1 MDLQKMA
8 NAARMLSVE
17 MIEQAKSGH
26 PGVAL
31 GMADIMTV
39 LWTKFMHFDIQNTTW
54 ENRDRFVFSNGHGS
68 SLLYSIFYLLGFPKM
83 TLEQLK
89 KFRQLG
95 SITPGHPELGVTP
108 GVDFSA
114 GPLGQGIASSVGM
127 ALSAKIQKRNH
138 KIYCSVGDGCL
149 MEGVAQEAIAL
160 AGLWKLNN
168 LIVLWDDN
176 EITIDGKTNIS
187 SATNMKMRF
196 EADGWQVLSCNG
208 HDFGE
213 IEKVLAEAQNSDK
226 PVLIDCKTT
235 IGFGAPTKAGKSASH
250 GAPLG
255 TEELQGLR
263 KNLNWSY
270 PAFEVP
276 EDILSDW
283 RQAGR
288 RTTSVEN
295 KKQPLKVAFSLK
307 NLMSKW
313 VIEKPEIA
321 TRKAG
326 QQVLESVLKQCP
338 EIIGGSADLGA
349 SNLTKTTES
358 KEIMSPTYQGNYIN
372 YGVREHAMAAITN
385 GIAAY
390 GGFVPYASTFF
401 VFSDYLR
408 PSVRLAALMK
418 LHEVFIFTHDSVA
431 TGEDGPTHQPIEH
444 LASFRAMPNVT
455 VFRPADSIETA
466 ESYML
471 AFQKIKGPSIIV
483 LSRQNLPTIR
493 NEIKENLTAKGA
505 YVIRE
510 AKGKRKLTLL
520 ATGSEVTL
528 ALQIAEKIPNCA
540 VVSMPCWE
548 LFSEQPKSYQEQ
560 VLGMAP
566 RLAIEMGASFGWQKW
581 VGNDGL
587 VIGIDSFGASAP
599 GNKLIRHF
607 GFTVPN
613 ILKWIQMWQKTK
625 KK

>member
-1 MDLQKMA
+1 MDLKQMA

-17 MIEQAKSGH
+17 MIERAKSGH

-39 LWTKFMHFDIQNTTW
+39 LWTKFMHFDIQNPTW

-68 SLLYSIFYLLGFPKM
+68 SLLYSILYLLGFPKM
-83 TLEQLK
+83 TLDQLK

-95 SITPGHPELGVTP
+95 SITPGHPELGITP

-114 GPLGQGIASSVGM
+114 GPLGQGFAASVGM
-127 ALSAKIQKRNH
+127 ALAAKIQKKNH

-196 EADGWQVLSCNG
+196 EADGWQVLSCDG
-208 HDFGE
+208 HNFDE
-213 IEKVLAEAQNSDK
+213 IERALNKAQNSDS
-226 PVLIDCKTT
+226 PTLIDCKTI
-235 IGFGAPTKAGKSASH
+235 IGYGAPTKAGKSACH

-255 TEELQGLR
+255 AEELMGLR
-263 KNLNWSY
+263 QNLNWSY
-270 PAFEVP
+270 PAFEIP
-276 EDILSDW
+276 EDILSAW
-283 RQAGR
+283 RQCGR
-288 RTTSVEN
+288 RTTSVEA
-295 KKQPLKVAFSLK
+295 KKPTLKLNFSLK

-313 VIEKPEIA
+313 AIEKPELA

-326 QQVLESVLKQCP
+326 QQILESILKQCP
-338 EIIGGSADLGA
+338 VVIGGSADLGA
-349 SNLTKTTES
+349 SNLTKTPLS
-358 KEIMSPTYQGNYIN
+358 KEIMPSTYQGNYIN

-390 GGFVPYASTFF
+390 GGFIPYASTFF

-431 TGEDGPTHQPIEH
+431 VGEDGPTHQPIEQ
-444 LASFRAMPNVT
+444 LASFRAMPGVY

-466 ESYML
+466 ESYQL
-471 AFQKIKGPSIIV
+471 AFSKIKGPSLIV
-483 LSRQNLPTIR
+483 LSRQSLPTVR
-493 NEIKENLTAKGA
+493 TEIKENLTAKGA
-505 YVIRE
+505 YVIKE
-510 AKGKRKLTLL
+510 AKGKRKLTLI
-520 ATGSEVTL
+520 ATGSEVAL
-528 ALQIAEKIPNCA
+528 ALKVAEKIPGCA
-540 VVSMPCWE
+540 VVSMPCQE
-548 LFSEQPKSYQEQ
+548 LFEKQSTNYQEN
-560 VLGMAP
+560 VLGSAP
-566 RLAIEMGASFGWQKW
+566 RVVIEMASSFGWSKW
-581 VGNDGL
+581 VGKDGL
-587 VIGIDSFGASAP
+587 TIGIDTFGASSSA
-599 GNKLIRHF
+599 KDLLKYF
-607 GFTVPN
+607 GFVESEL
-613 ILKWIQMWQKTK
+613 IKQIHLWQKIK

>member
-1 MDLQKMA
+1 MDLRQMA

-17 MIEQAKSGH
+17 MIEGAKSGH

-95 SITPGHPELGVTP
+95 SLTPGHPELGVTP

-127 ALSAKIQKRNH
+127 ALAAKIQKKNH
-138 KIYCSVGDGCL
+138 KVYCAVGDGCL

-176 EITIDGKTNIS
+176 EITIDGKTDIS

-196 EADGWQVLSCNG
+196 EADGWQVLDCDG
-208 HDFGE
+208 HNFDD
-213 IEKVLAEAQNSDK
+213 IEKVLNEAQTVDK
-226 PVLIDCKTT
+226 PVLIDCKTI
-235 IGFGAPTKAGKSASH
+235 IGYGAPTKAGKSASH

-255 TEELQGLR
+255 AEELTGLR
-263 KNLNWSY
+263 QNLNWPY

-276 EDILSDW
+276 EDILSPW

-288 RTTSVEN
+288 RTTSVEV
-295 KKQPLKVAFSLK
+295 KKTSVKINFSLK

-313 VIEKPEIA
+313 VIEKPQMA

-326 QQVLESVLKQCP
+326 QQILESILKQCP
-338 EIIGGSADLGA
+338 NVLGGSADLGA
-349 SNLTKTTES
+349 SNLTKTAFS
-358 KEIMSPTYQGNYIN
+358 KEIMPPIYQGNYIN
-372 YGVREHAMAAITN
+372 YGIREHAMGAITN
-385 GIAAY
+385 GISAY

-408 PSVRLAALMK
+408 PSVRLSALMK
-418 LHEVFIFTHDSVA
+418 LREVFIFTHDSIAV
-431 TGEDGPTHQPIEH
+431 GEDGPTHQPIEQ
-444 LASFRAMPNVT
+444 LASFRAMPGVY
-455 VFRPADSIETA
+455 VFRPADGIETA
-466 ESYML
+466 ESYQL
-471 AFQKIKGPSIIV
+471 AFQKIKGPSIMA
-483 LSRQNLPTIR
+483 LSRQNLPTVR
-493 NEIKENLTAKGA
+493 TEIKENLTAKGA
-505 YVIRE
+505 YVLKE
-510 AKGKRKLTLL
+510 AKGKRKLTLI
-520 ATGSEVTL
+520 ATGSEVSL
-528 ALQIAEKIPNCA
+528 ALQVAEKIPNCA
-540 VVSMPCWE
+540 VVSMPCME
-548 LFSEQPKSYQEQ
+548 LFAEQPKVYQEK
-560 VLGMAP
+560 VLGTAP
-566 RLAIEMGASFGWQKW
+566 RIVIEMASSFGWHKW
-581 VGNDGL
+581 AGTGGL
-587 VIGIDSFGASAP
+587 VISIDSFGASAP
-599 GNKLIRHF
+599 GDKLIQYF
-607 GFTVPN
+607 DFTVSK
-613 ILKWIQMWQKTK
+613 ILKQIQNWQKK
-625 KK
+625 K

>member
-1 MDLQKMA
+1 MDLKQMA

-17 MIEQAKSGH
+17 MIEKAKSGH

-39 LWTKFMHFDIQNTTW
+39 LWTKFMHFDIQNPSW

-114 GPLGQGIASSVGM
+114 GPLGQGMASSVGM
-127 ALSAKIQKRNH
+127 ALAAKIQKKNH
-138 KIYCSVGDGCL
+138 KVYCAVGDGCL

-196 EADGWQVLSCNG
+196 EADGWQVLSCDG
-208 HDFGE
+208 HDFDD
-213 IEKVLAEAQNSDK
+213 IESALSEAQKGDK
-226 PVLIDCKTT
+226 PVLIDCKTV
-235 IGFGAPTKAGKSASH
+235 IGYGAPTKAGKSVSH
-250 GAPLG
+250 GSPLG
-255 TEELQGLR
+255 TEELAGLR
-263 KNLNWSY
+263 QNLNWPY

-276 EDILSDW
+276 EDVLSVW

-288 RTTSVEN
+288 RTTSVEV
-295 KKQPLKVAFSLK
+295 KKTPLKVNFSLK

-313 VIEKPEIA
+313 VIEKPELS

-326 QQVLESVLKQCP
+326 QQILEFILKQCP
-338 EIIGGSADLGA
+338 EVIGGSADLGA
-349 SNLTKTTES
+349 SNLTKTAFS
-358 KEIMSPTYQGNYIN
+358 KEIMSPNYQGNYIN

-390 GGFVPYASTFF
+390 GGFIPYASTFF

-418 LHEVFIFTHDSVA
+418 LKEVFIFTHDSIAV
-431 TGEDGPTHQPIEH
+431 GEDGPTHQPIEH
-444 LASFRAMPNVT
+444 LASFRAMPGVY
-455 VFRPADSIETA
+455 VFRPADGIETA
-466 ESYML
+466 ESYQL
-471 AFQKIKGPSIIV
+471 AFQKIKTPSIIV
-483 LSRQNLPTIR
+483 LSRQNLPTLR
-493 NEIKENLTAKGA
+493 TEIKENLTAKGG
-505 YVIRE
+505 YVLKE
-510 AKGKRKLTLL
+510 AKGKRRLTLL
-520 ATGSEVTL
+520 ATGSEVGL
-528 ALQIAEKIPNCA
+528 A
-540 VVSMPCWE
+540 
-548 LFSEQPKSYQEQ
+548 
-560 VLGMAP
+560 
-566 RLAIEMGASFGWQKW
+566 
-581 VGNDGL
+581 
-587 VIGIDSFGASAP
+587 
-599 GNKLIRHF
+599 
-607 GFTVPN
+607 
-613 ILKWIQMWQKTK
+613 
-625 KK
+625 

>member
-1 MDLQKMA
+1 MDLKQMA

-17 MIEQAKSGH
+17 MIERAKSGH

-39 LWTKFMHFDIQNTTW
+39 LWTKFMHFDIQNPTW

-89 KFRQLG
+89 RFRQLG
-95 SITPGHPELGVTP
+95 SLTPGHPELGATP
-108 GVDFSA
+108 GIDFSA

-127 ALSAKIQKRNH
+127 ALAAKIQKKNH
-138 KIYCSVGDGCL
+138 KVYCAVGDGCL
-149 MEGVAQEAIAL
+149 MEGVAQEAVAL

-176 EITIDGKTNIS
+176 EITIDGKTGIS

-196 EADGWQVLSCNG
+196 EADGWQVLSCDG
-208 HDFGE
+208 HNFDE
-213 IEKVLAEAQNSDK
+213 IEKALTKAQNVDK
-226 PVLIDCKTT
+226 PVLIDCKTI
-235 IGFGAPTKAGKSASH
+235 IGYGAPTKAGKSIVH

-255 TEELQGLR
+255 AEELAGLR
-263 KNLNWSY
+263 KNLNWPYS
-270 PAFEVP
+270 AFEIP
-276 EDILSDW
+276 EDILSAW

-288 RTTSVEN
+288 RATSLEN
-295 KKQPLKVAFSLK
+295 KKGSLKINFSLK

-313 VIEKPEIA
+313 VIEKPQIS

-326 QQVLESVLKQCP
+326 QQVLDFILKQCP

-349 SNLTKTTES
+349 SNLTKTSFS
-358 KEIMSPTYQGNYIN
+358 KEIMPPTYLGNYIN

-385 GIAAY
+385 GITAY

-408 PSVRLAALMK
+408 PAVRLAALMK

-431 TGEDGPTHQPIEH
+431 VGEDGPTHQPIEH
-444 LASFRAMPNVT
+444 LTSFRAMPNVY
-455 VFRPADSIETA
+455 VFRPADGIETA
-466 ESYML
+466 ESYQL
-471 AFQKIKGPSIIV
+471 AFQKIKAPCILV
-483 LSRQNLPTIR
+483 LSRQNLSTVR

-505 YVIRE
+505 YVLKE
-510 AKGKRKLTLL
+510 AKGKRRLTIL
-520 ATGSEVTL
+520 ATGSEVSL
-528 ALQIAEKIPNCA
+528 ALQIAEKIPSCA

-548 LFSEQPKSYQEQ
+548 LFEAQPKAYQEK
-560 VLGMAP
+560 VLGNAP
-566 RLAIEMGASFGWQKW
+566 RIAIEMASSFGWQRW
-581 VGNDGL
+581 
-587 VIGIDSFGASAP
+587 IGSNGSIISIDTFGASAP
-599 GNKLIRHF
+599 GDKLIQHF
-607 GFTVPN
+607 GFTVAD
-613 ILKWIQMWQKTK
+613 ILKYIQTWQKIK

>member
-17 MIEQAKSGH
+17 MIERAKSGH

-39 LWTKFMHFDIQNTTW
+39 LWTKFMHFDVENPTW

-83 TLEQLK
+83 TLDQLK

-114 GPLGQGIASSVGM
+114 GPLGQGIAGSVGM
-127 ALSAKIQKRNH
+127 ALAAKIQKRNH
-138 KIYCSVGDGCL
+138 KVYCSVGDGCL

-196 EADGWQVLSCNG
+196 EADGWQVLSCDG
-208 HDFGE
+208 HDFDE
-213 IEKVLAEAQNSDK
+213 IERALNEAQNADK

-235 IGFGAPTKAGKSASH
+235 IGYGAPTKAGKSACH

-263 KNLNWSY
+263 KNLNWPY

-276 EDILSDW
+276 EDILSAW

-295 KKQPLKVAFSLK
+295 KKQPLKATFSLK

-313 VIEKPEIA
+313 VIEKPELA

-326 QQVLESVLKQCP
+326 QQILELLLKQCS

-349 SNLTKTTES
+349 SNLTKTGAS
-358 KEIMSPTYQGNYIN
+358 KEIMPPVYQGNYIN

-385 GIAAY
+385 GVAAY
-390 GGFVPYASTFF
+390 GGFIPYASTFF

-418 LHEVFIFTHDSVA
+418 LREVFILTHDSVA
-431 TGEDGPTHQPIEH
+431 VGEDGPTHQPIEH
-444 LASFRAMPNVT
+444 LASFRAMPNIT

-466 ESYML
+466 ESYQL
-471 AFQKIKGPSIIV
+471 AFQKIKGPSLIV
-483 LSRQNLPTIR
+483 LSRQNLPTLR
-493 NEIKENLTAKGA
+493 SEIKENLTSKGA
-505 YVIRE
+505 YVLRE
-510 AKGKRKLTLL
+510 AKGKRRLTLI
-520 ATGSEVTL
+520 ATGSEVSL
-528 ALQIAEKIPNCA
+528 ALQVAQKIPNCA
-540 VVSMPCWE
+540 VISMPSQE
-548 LFSEQPKSYQEQ
+548 LFLGQPKSYQDK
-560 VLGMAP
+560 VLGTAP
-566 RLAIEMGASFGWQKW
+566 RVAIEMASSFGWQKW
-581 VGNDGL
+581 VGDSGL
-587 VIGIDSFGASAP
+587 IIGLDSFGASAP
-599 GNKLIRHF
+599 GDKLIQHF
-607 GFTVPN
+607 GFSVSDV
-613 ILKWIQMWQKTK
+613 LKRIQSWQKTK

>member
-1 MDLQKMA
+1 MDLKQMA

-17 MIEQAKSGH
+17 MIERAKSGH

-39 LWTKFMHFDIQNTTW
+39 LWTKFMHFDIQNPTW

-83 TLEQLK
+83 TLDQLK

-95 SITPGHPELGVTP
+95 SLTPGHPELGVTP

-114 GPLGQGIASSVGM
+114 GPLGQGFASSIGM
-127 ALSAKIQKRNH
+127 ALAAKIQKRNH

-149 MEGVAQEAIAL
+149 MEGVAEEAIAL

-187 SATNMKMRF
+187 SITNMKMRF
-196 EADGWQVLSCNG
+196 EADNWLVLPCNG
-208 HDFGE
+208 HNFDD
-213 IEKVLAEAQNSDK
+213 IERALTDAQNVDK

-235 IGFGAPTKAGKSASH
+235 IGYGAPTKAGKSISH
-250 GAPLG
+250 GSPLG
-255 TEELQGLR
+255 VEELAGLR
-263 KNLNWSY
+263 QNLNWPY

-276 EDILSDW
+276 ENILSDW

-288 RTTSVEN
+288 RTTSIEN
-295 KKQPLKVAFSLK
+295 KKNSSKTNISLK

-313 VIEKPEIA
+313 VIEKPEMA

-326 QQVLESVLKQCP
+326 QIVLESILKQSQC
-338 EIIGGSADLGA
+338 IIGGSADLGA
-349 SNLTKTTES
+349 SNLTKTAFS
-358 KEIMSPTYQGNYIN
+358 KEIMPSNYQGNYIN
-372 YGVREHAMAAITN
+372 YGIREHAMGAITN
-385 GIAAY
+385 GITAY

-408 PSVRLAALMK
+408 PAIRLAALMK
-418 LHEVFIFTHDSVA
+418 LHEVFIFTHDSIAV
-431 TGEDGPTHQPIEH
+431 GEDGPTHQPIEQ
-444 LASFRAMPNVT
+444 LASFRAMPGAY

-466 ESYML
+466 ESYQL
-471 AFQKIKGPSIIV
+471 AFQKIKRPTIIV
-483 LSRQNLPTIR
+483 LSRQNLPTVR
-493 NEIKENLTAKGA
+493 TEIKENLTAKGG
-505 YVIRE
+505 YILKE
-510 AKGKRKLTLL
+510 AKGKRRLTLL
-520 ATGSEVTL
+520 ATGSEVHV

-548 LFSEQPKSYQEQ
+548 LFSEQPKSYQEK
-560 VLGMAP
+560 VLGSAP
-566 RLAIEMGASFGWQKW
+566 RVALEMASSFGWDKW
-581 VGNDGL
+581 TGDKGF
-587 VIGIDSFGASAP
+587 VIGLDTFGASAP
-599 GNKLIRHF
+599 ASDLIQHF
-607 GFTVPN
+607 KFSPSQ
-613 ILKWIQMWQKTK
+613 IFKRIQAEQK

>member
-1 MDLQKMA
+1 MNLKQMA
-8 NAARMLSVE
+8 NAVRMLSAE
-17 MIEQAKSGH
+17 MIEKAKSGH

-31 GMADIMTV
+31 GMADVMTV
-39 LWTKFMHFDIQNTTW
+39 LWTKFMHFDIQNPAW

-68 SLLYSIFYLLGFPKM
+68 SLLYSILYLLGFPKM

-95 SITPGHPELGVTP
+95 SITPGHPEVGITP
-108 GVDFSA
+108 GVDFST
-114 GPLGQGIASSVGM
+114 GPLGQGIAGSVGM
-127 ALSAKIQKRNH
+127 AFAAKIQKRNH
-138 KIYCSVGDGCL
+138 KIYCAVGDGCL

-196 EADGWQVLSCNG
+196 EADGWRVLQCNG
-208 HDFGE
+208 HDFDD
-213 IEKVLAEAQNSDK
+213 IENVLNEAQDADK
-226 PVLIDCKTT
+226 PILIDCKTI
-235 IGFGAPTKAGKSASH
+235 IGYGAPTKAGKSSCH

-255 TEELQGLR
+255 AGELTGLR
-263 KNLNWSY
+263 QNLNWTY

-276 EDILSDW
+276 EDVLSDW

-288 RTTSVEN
+288 RTTSIEV
-295 KKQPLKVAFSLK
+295 KKGPLKLNFSLK

-326 QQVLESVLKQCP
+326 QTILETILKQCDNV
-338 EIIGGSADLGA
+338 IGGSADLGA
-349 SNLTKTTES
+349 SNLTKTAFS
-358 KEIMSPTYQGNYIN
+358 KEIMPPIYQGNYIN
-372 YGVREHAMAAITN
+372 YGIREHAMAAITN

-390 GGFVPYASTFF
+390 GGLIPYASTFF

-418 LHEVFIFTHDSVA
+418 LHEIFILTHDSIAV
-431 TGEDGPTHQPIEH
+431 GEDGPTHQPIEQ
-444 LASFRAMPNVT
+444 LASFRAMPDIH

-471 AFQKIKGPSIIV
+471 AFQKIKGPSLII
-483 LSRQNLPTIR
+483 LSRQNLPTVR
-493 NEIKENLTAKGA
+493 TEIKENLTAKGA
-505 YVIRE
+505 YLIKE
-510 AKGKRKLTLL
+510 AKGKRRLTLL
-520 ATGSEVTL
+520 ATGSEVAL
-528 ALQIAEKIPNCA
+528 ALQVAEKIPGCA

-548 LFSEQPKSYQEQ
+548 LFEKQPEAYQKTI
-560 VLGMAP
+560 LGEAP
-566 RLAIEMGASFGWQKW
+566 RIAIEAAVPFGWHKW
-581 VGNDGL
+581 VGDNGL
-587 VIGIDSFGASAP
+587 IIGVNSFGTSAP
-599 GNKLIRHF
+599 GNILMQHFKL
-607 GFTVPN
+607 TVSD
-613 ILKWIQMWQKTK
+613 IFKTIQNWQKTK

>member
-17 MIEQAKSGH
+17 MIERAKSGH

-39 LWTKFMHFDIQNTTW
+39 LWTKFMHFDVENPAW

-83 TLEQLK
+83 TLDQLK
-89 KFRQLG
+89 NFRQLG
-95 SITPGHPELGVTP
+95 SLTPGHPEMGVTP
-108 GVDFSA
+108 GVDFST
-114 GPLGQGIASSVGM
+114 GPLGQGFAASVGM
-127 ALSAKIQKRNH
+127 ALAAKVQKKSH
-138 KIYCSVGDGCL
+138 KVYCSVGDGCL
-149 MEGVAQEAIAL
+149 MEGVVQEAIAL

-176 EITIDGKTNIS
+176 EITIDGKTTIS
-187 SATNMKMRF
+187 TVTNMKMRF
-196 EADGWQVLSCNG
+196 EADGWRVLQCDG
-208 HDFGE
+208 HDFTD
-213 IEKVLAEAQNSDK
+213 IEQALSAAQQSDK

-235 IGFGAPTKAGKSASH
+235 IGYGAPTKAGKSASH

-255 TEELQGLR
+255 AEELAGL
-263 KNLNWSY
+263 KQNLNYPY

-288 RTTSVEN
+288 RTTSLGT
-295 KKQPLKVAFSLK
+295 KKTPLKLNFSLK

-326 QQVLESVLKQCP
+326 QQVLESILKQCP
-338 EIIGGSADLGA
+338 QVVGGSADLGA
-349 SNLTKTTES
+349 SNLTKTALSE
-358 KEIMSPTYQGNYIN
+358 EIMPPTYEGNYLN
-372 YGVREHAMAAITN
+372 YGIREHAMAAITN
-385 GIAAY
+385 GLAAY
-390 GGFVPYASTFF
+390 GGFIPYASTFF

-418 LHEVFIFTHDSVA
+418 LHEVFILTHDSVA
-431 TGEDGPTHQPIEH
+431 VGEDGPTHQPIEQ

-455 VFRPADSIETA
+455 VFRPADAIETA
-466 ESYML
+466 ESYIQ
-471 AFQKIKGPSIIV
+471 AFQKIKGPSLIV
-483 LSRQNLPTIR
+483 LSRQGLLALR
-493 NEIKENLTAKGA
+493 DEIKENLTAKGA
-505 YVIRE
+505 YVIKE
-510 AKGKRKLTLL
+510 AKGKRRLTLI

-528 ALQIAEKIPNCA
+528 ALQVAEKIPNCA
-540 VVSMPCWE
+540 VVSMPCQE
-548 LFSEQPKSYQEQ
+548 LFERQPEAYQEK
-560 VLGMAP
+560 VLGVAP
-566 RLAIEMGASFGWQKW
+566 RVALEMASSFGWQKW
-581 VGNDGL
+581 VGSTGL
-587 VIGIDSFGASAP
+587 IISIDSFGCSAP
-599 GNKLIRHF
+599 GNKLIQHF
-607 GFTVPN
+607 GFTVPDV
-613 ILKWIQMWQKTK
+613 LKRIQAWQKAK